1 MGLSIRGYA
10 QHRAARGLPGA
21 THTAVRKAIKSGRIT
36 AEPDGTVD
44 PARAD
49 AQWAGQTDPAKQR
62 GSDAHAAAVQAA
74 KASAVSP
81 QEKPVPQAA
90 IDAVQDTLGEIGQ
103 DPDPA
108 APSGQVTFMRA
119 RLATEVLKAKLQQER
134 LKRERG
140 EVVDRKRAVAMVF
153 DLARRERD
161 AWIGWP
167 SRVAANM
174 AAELG
179 VDPHQLEQ
187 VLERHL
193 REHLA
198 MMAEVKVELR

>member
-1 MGLSIRGYA
+1 MGLSIRAYA
-10 QHRAARGLPGA
+10 QHRAAHGLPGSS
-21 THTAVRKAIKSGRIT
+21 HTAVRKAIQAGRIT
-36 AEPDGTVD
+36 AEADGTID

-62 GSDAHAAAVQAA
+62 GSDSHAAAAETA
-74 KASAVSP
+74 KATGRSGQKKA
-81 QEKPVPQAA
+81 VPQAA
-90 IDAVQDTLGEIGQ
+90 IDAVQDTLAEAGE
-103 DPDPA
+103 DPDPTA
-108 APSGQVTFMRA
+108 GGQVTFMRA
-119 RLATEVLKAKLQQER
+119 RLATEVLKSLLQKER

-140 EVVDRKRAVAMVF
+140 EVVDRAKATAMVF

-167 SRVAANM
+167 SRVSANM

-179 VDPHQLEQ
+179 VDPHELEQ
-187 VLERHL
+187 VLDRFL

-198 MMAEVKVELR
+198 LLAEVKVELR

>member
-1 MGLSIRGYA
+1 MGLSLRAYA
-10 QHRAARGLPGA
+10 AHRSALGLPGGS
-21 THTAVRKAIKSGRIT
+21 HTAVRKAIQSGRIT
-36 AEPDGTVD
+36 PESDGTIE

-49 AQWAGQTDPAKQR
+49 AQWAGQTDPSRQR
-62 GSDAHAAAVQAA
+62 GLASAAAAA
-74 KASAVSP
+74 ESARATASRGPASR
-81 QEKPVPQAA
+81 PVPQSA
-90 IDAVQDTLGEIGQ
+90 IDSVHETLAETGQ
-103 DPDPA
+103 DPEPVA
-108 APSGQVTFMRA
+108 GGQVTFMRA
-119 RLATEVLKAKLQQER
+119 RLATEVLKAQLQKER

-140 EVVDRKRAVAMVF
+140 EVVDRARAVAMVF

-167 SRVAANM
+167 ARVSANM

-187 VLERHL
+187 VLDWHL

-198 MMAEVKVELR
+198 TLAEVKVELR